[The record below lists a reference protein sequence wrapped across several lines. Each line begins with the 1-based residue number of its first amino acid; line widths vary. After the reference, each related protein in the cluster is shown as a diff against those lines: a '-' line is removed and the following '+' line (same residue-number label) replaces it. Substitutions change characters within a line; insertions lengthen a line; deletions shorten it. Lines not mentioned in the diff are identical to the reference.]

1 MKILIISSYLPYPL
15 FSGGHVR
22 LYNLLKI
29 LGKKHE
35 FTLVCE
41 KRPNQTQEDIDAV
54 KKLCTQVITVERKKQ
69 WSFINILKTGFSPYP
84 FLLTGH
90 SHAAF
95 KDAIER
101 TLAKKTFD
109 LIHVETSYVF
119 QNVPHTLLPTVLVE
133 HNIEHLVYKRY
144 AHRAPV
150 LLRGLLYTDVFKL
163 RFWEERFWKKA
174 TKIVVVSKEEQGYI
188 NRPDVAIVPNGV
200 DTKGFS
206 MSDIEEKIKREKKTV
221 LFIGN
226 FKWMQNRDSASFI
239 LKEIWPIIKIKNQ
252 SFDSAQDRHS
262 KIKIIMW
269 IVGKHIPE
277 SIKNLTT
284 DQDVIFDENA
294 PKETPEIFS
303 KADVLL
309 SPVRVGGG
317 TSYKILEAMA
327 SGVPVITTS
336 LGIEGI
342 DATHNTEVLI
352 ADSKEELALALD
364 RVLSNQQLYISLAEN
379 ARRLVEKKYD
389 WQRIAQTL
397 EDVYKSVI

>member
-1 MKILIISSYLPYPL
+1 MKILIISAYLPYPL

-29 LGKKHE
+29 LGKKHD

-54 KKLCTQVITVERKKQ
+54 KKLCTHVITVERKKQ
-69 WSFINILKTGFSPYP
+69 WSFMNILKTGFSPYP

-150 LLRGLLYTDVFKL
+150 LFRGLLYIDVFKL

-174 TKIVVVSKEEQGYI
+174 TKVVVVSKEEQGYI

-200 DTKGFS
+200 DTKQFT
-206 MSDIEEKIKREKKTV
+206 MPDLLQKIKREGKTV
-221 LFIGN
+221 LFIGD
-226 FKWMQNRDSASFI
+226 FKWLQNRDAVLFI
-239 LKEIWPIIKIKNQ
+239 LKEIWPEIKMKNV
-252 SFDSAQDRHS
+252 
-262 KIKIIMW
+262 KLW

-294 PKETPEIFS
+294 PEDTPEIFN

-342 DATHNTEVLI
+342 DATHNTDVLI
-352 ADSKEELALALD
+352 ADSKEELALVLD

-397 EDVYKSVI
+397 DDVYKSVV